1 MLGLGDALVNEIPTE
16 DPVLM
21 SETFRE
27 LYSEPDLLTSGSV
40 DVEVEER
47 TEIDFV
53 VFGSSFV
60 SVFENEKHLIALN
73 FASSLTQVRILCVLT
88 LKNIHLGQVIRGAQN
103 PNKGSGSEN
112 QRGEGERASH
122 DLRKSMLGSWN
133 SAHQTGY
140 PH

>member
-1 MLGLGDALVNEIPTE
+1 MSSSNEKTLRLLGLGDALVNEIPTE

-73 FASSLTQVRILCVLT
+73 FASSLTQVI
-88 LKNIHLGQVIRGAQN
+88 
-103 PNKGSGSEN
+103 KG
-112 QRGEGERASH
+112 
-122 DLRKSMLGSWN
+122 
-133 SAHQTGY
+133 
-140 PH
+140 

>member
-1 MLGLGDALVNEIPTE
+1 MTPLYTPPKPPSPIIRDRLKFLVAVLSSANEKTLRLLGLGDALVNDIPTE

-47 TEIDFV
+47 TEIDLV

-73 FASSLTQVRILCVLT
+73 FASSPTANC
-88 LKNIHLGQVIRGAQN
+88 
-103 PNKGSGSEN
+103 
-112 QRGEGERASH
+112 
-122 DLRKSMLGSWN
+122 KSLSSWN
-133 SAHQTGY
+133 HEKTNVALDFY
-140 PH
+140 IIL